1 MVDYHLIHL
10 VFLISSLFHRF
21 LNVKYDLSLP
31 ALVCLDMLEVMKG
44 NGFHVGTS
52 ATRRNK
58 FRAIDSPT

>member
-31 ALVCLDMLEVMKG
+31 ALVCLDMLEVVTA
-44 NGFHVGTS
+44 FTS
-52 ATRRNK
+52 ARVQQEGIN
-58 FRAIDSPT
+58 SVP